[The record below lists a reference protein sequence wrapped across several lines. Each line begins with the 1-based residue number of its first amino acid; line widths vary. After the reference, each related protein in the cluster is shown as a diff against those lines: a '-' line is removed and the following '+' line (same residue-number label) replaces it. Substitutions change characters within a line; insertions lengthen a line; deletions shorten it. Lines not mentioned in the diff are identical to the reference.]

1 MLENETQRQN
11 RKPVLLIPLISTFQ
25 LVIIRPVTKRIQLW
39 LKNGRCIEHAH
50 VRKIVGEKVGI
61 ATRRREGMGVTKGRR
76 SGDEKAARVRAVWVQ
91 LMFHRCKLPVLLF
104 SRM

>member
-1 MLENETQRQN
+1 MVEERQMY
-11 RKPVLLIPLISTFQ
+11 RART
-25 LVIIRPVTKRIQLW
+25 RAR
-39 LKNGRCIEHAH
+39 G
-50 VRKIVGEKVGI
+50 KIVGEKVGI
-61 ATRRREGMGVTKGRR
+61 GTRRREGMGVTKGRR